1 MGLIDRIRLALR
13 PGDADE
19 ARARQDADTYACT
32 SCNATFQ
39 RGHTECPD
47 CAGLVVSRD
56 GSGDYDPRV
65 PW

>member
-1 MGLIDRIRLALR
+1 MGLLDRIRSALE
-13 PGDADE
+13 PGDAEE
-19 ARARQDADTYACT
+19 AQTRQDSDSYVCT

-47 CAGLVVSRD
+47 CAGLVVSQE
-56 GSGDYDPRV
+56 SGGDDDPRV